1 MENLPLSTG
10 DDLPVLTRQ
19 VKEKRRK
26 EMPVN
31 VYEAIHQLNAGE
43 CDGAINILNID
54 KAMYRVMNWLVA
66 GNDLLQDKP
75 NSDKKM
81 LLLDEYNKAIVL
93 AELLD
98 TAIVNIQRLEKRNGC
113 I

>member
-1 MENLPLSTG
+1 
-10 DDLPVLTRQ
+10 
-19 VKEKRRK
+19 
-26 EMPVN
+26 MPVN